1 MSSARLTLFLQREPA
16 HYFGYVY
23 FRQVKDSSVKRGYF
37 QKVSHLAA
45 LGWCCCEAGLVPTCP
60 VAPSHLAWGT
70 AHCLGHIG
78 HPAWAAGE
86 GLESR
91 CLLGPPGEQ
100 ALLPALAV
108 TAPAAPCELP
118 MSLLLAADGSGLMLS
133 RLEQLPS

>member
-1 MSSARLTLFLQREPA
+1 MSSAQLTLFLQREPA

-60 VAPSHLAWGT
+60 VAPSLLVWGT

-78 HPAWAAGE
+78 HPAWAADE
-86 GLESR
+86 GLESG
-91 CLLGPPGEQ
+91 CLLGPLGNGRCC
-100 ALLPALAV
+100 LPW
-108 TAPAAPCELP
+108 PARHLQPP
-118 MSLLLAADGSGLMLS
+118 VSS
-133 RLEQLPS
+133 